1 MSKKMFID
9 AFFSQFNSFLEELK
23 EMYPEDQDFPVF
35 ISTLAL
41 VKSTNP
47 MLVVNFVKSEIVVP
61 FGEKIAIRDETFFME
76 QDFTTRSDVD
86 LDIVQKIKQY
96 IKGMSPQS
104 KEVVWKYIELITKLC
119 LKALE

>member
-1 MSKKMFID
+1 MFID

-61 FGEKIAIRDETFFME
+61 FGEKITVRDETFFME
-76 QDFTTRSDVD
+76 QDFTTRNDVD
-86 LDIVQKIKQY
+86 LNIVQKIKQY

>member
-61 FGEKIAIRDETFFME
+61 FGEKITVRDETFFME
-76 QDFTTRSDVD
+76 QDFTTRNDVD
-86 LDIVQKIKQY
+86 LNIVQKIKQY